1 MNLEREPMIQRSYH
15 IPMELFKKAFIAFQ
29 KKYVYPRNWLLT
41 AVVAAVAIV
50 YLDSVTQN
58 PSNYMAYVL
67 LAVCLAMIAILWFN
81 PKKVRKNLFASLSE
95 LENDTYHVR
104 FYEDGMTIATE
115 EIPLPAAESETSTAV
130 ETNEKSAAELDTQTE
145 AAPEEN
151 NADTNGFQPVFDG
164 ENAENAQPE
173 SIEPTVISFHKNVK
187 VLEYQ
192 EFFMVY
198 LVKQMFYVIPKSE
211 FTDDEL
217 IRLRCLFT
225 DALAEQFHP
234 AKH

>member
-1 MNLEREPMIQRSYH
+1 MNLEREPILQRSYH
-15 IPMELFKKAFIAFQ
+15 IPLELFKKAFIAFQ
-29 KKYVYPRNWLLT
+29 KKYIYPRNWLLT
-41 AVVAAVAIV
+41 AVVAAVAFV

-58 PSNYMAYVL
+58 PSNYMAYLL
-67 LAVCLAMIAILWFN
+67 LAVCVAMIVILWFN
-81 PKKVRKNLFASLSE
+81 PKKVRKNLFASLAE

-115 EIPLPAAESETSTAV
+115 ENPLPTVETETETDIIETAV
-130 ETNEKSAAELDTQTE
+130 AEQNTKTE
-145 AAPEEN
+145 AAAEEKTS
-151 NADTNGFQPVFDG
+151 DQTEFQPVSVE
-164 ENAENAQPE
+164 ENAEDVEIQP
-173 SIEPTVISFHKNVK
+173 IEPTVISFHKNVK

-192 EFFMVY
+192 EYFMVY

-225 DALAEQFHP
+225 DALAEQFH
-234 AKH
+234 ATKY